1 MKYIR
6 YVLPVVVISLVM
18 FFGVVETVKDFKLE
32 SITGRAISG
41 EFEIEE
47 LKEAH
52 SPIIGVLLR
61 TEDNKMTNDVLNFL
75 IEKEDDALLLDKTTI
90 PAGKDDEYLYVEWN
104 RKLVL
109 LSLYMKKEGGRVS
122 FEIWAPGNT
131 KIAGGELTDEY
142 KWYHF
147 KVSSVS
153 MSSDSY
159 ALFNYGGEEGKIII
173 DKVLGV
179 GTPSSG
185 FEKLTGMVAN

>member
-6 YVLPVVVISLVM
+6 YILPVVVISLVM
-18 FFGVVETVKDFKLE
+18 LFGIAETVKDFKLE

-47 LKEAH
+47 LKEA
-52 SPIIGVLLR
+52 SVPVLGVLLR
-61 TEDNKMTNDVLNFL
+61 TEDNKMKDGVLDSL
-75 IEKEDDALLLDKTTI
+75 IEKGDGVLLLDKTTV
-90 PAGKDDEYLYVEWN
+90 PAGKNDEYLYVEWN

-109 LSLYMKKEGGRVS
+109 LSLYMKKEGSSAS

-147 KVSSVS
+147 RVSSVK

-159 ALFNYGGEEGKIII
+159 ALFNYGGGDGTIVI

-179 GTPSSG
+179 STPSSG